1 MILLPVLG
9 GLEIMDLQLGLMMS
23 SQEKA
28 LIVRKGKVSKQVTRI
43 VMSSFPCTIKD
54 NCLFNR
60 VAMLHKL

>member
-28 LIVRKGKVSKQVTRI
+28 LIVRKGKV
-43 VMSSFPCTIKD
+43 
-54 NCLFNR
+54 
-60 VAMLHKL
+60 